1 MKKLSKV
8 LFILAFISLFMAVGA
23 MDNGDV
29 TLTVGMV
36 WGVVSVVGA
45 GVFGRIGELYS
56 AERRKAEKADTE
68 QVSLF

>member
-1 MKKLSKV
+1 MKKLSKI

-36 WGVVSVVGA
+36 WGVCSVVGA
-45 GVFGRIGELYS
+45 GVFGYIGGLCS
-56 AERRKAEKADTE
+56 KGCKN
-68 QVSLF
+68 